1 MLWPIPDA
9 LGSANEGAFMASGIF
24 GQKVY
29 VNPRENV
36 VIVIWGALP
45 KPTGK
50 ATIAESDFFAV
61 AIQALRDQAVS
72 R

>member
-1 MLWPIPDA
+1 MLWPIPNA
-9 LGSANEGAFMASGIF
+9 AGTANEGAYWATGIF

-29 VNPRENV
+29 VNPRDNV
-36 VIVIWGALP
+36 VIVVWGALP

-50 ATIAESDFFAV
+50 ATIAESDFFA
-61 AIQALRDQAVS
+61 ATIEALRAQAAS